1 MADEIVNS
9 TVLQVVELAK
19 AYRRQNWWDSDVFV
33 REKLFYRCLPNSSL
47 ETSERALTDAFCPLL
62 AKLSAIYVRA
72 SEIISKV
79 REFSYFL
86 IDSLYFK
93 ESLRAIFKRITS
105 AVAKTLIDELFD
117 MSTRY
122 RLVARMSLIFL

>member
-79 REFSYFL
+79 RISLLL
-86 IDSLYFK
+86 IHSSYFK